1 MELTPTAILAH
12 LQTLRYT
19 RPISLDGIS
28 SLCRYMQSLA
38 SKVPIISVQVNHEIE
53 QQAENKTS
61 EESRSSST
69 FYCSFKMLGAYIVP
83 IALIQCSAA
92 TSRSNRSARYLF
104 IWSKRFSR
112 PEFLKIL

>member
-1 MELTPTAILAH
+1 MELAPTAILAH
-12 LQTLRYT
+12 FQTLQYT

-38 SKVPIISVQVNHEIE
+38 SKVPIISVQVNHEIQ

-69 FYCSFKMLGAYIVP
+69 FYYYSFKMLGAYIVP
-83 IALIQCSAA
+83 MALIQCSVA
-92 TSRSNRSARYLF
+92 TSRSNHSARYLF
-104 IWSKRFSR
+104 IWR
-112 PEFLKIL
+112 PEFMKIP

>member
-1 MELTPTAILAH
+1 MELAPTAILAH
-12 LQTLRYT
+12 LQTLQYT

-61 EESRSSST
+61 EESRSLST
-69 FYCSFKMLGAYIVP
+69 FYYSFKMLGAYIVP
-83 IALIQCSAA
+83 MALIQFSVA
-92 TSRSNRSARYLF
+92 TSRSNHSAQYLF
-104 IWSKRFSR
+104 IWR
-112 PEFLKIL
+112 PEFMKIL